1 MLSVLGLDDLE
12 SRLYDRLLDV
22 SSASAGRL
30 AEDLGLGLAEVVAAL
45 ARLEAR
51 GLVSR
56 STLHPDQV
64 AAAPPDVGLGSL
76 IADRQAAL
84 RRAQLAVPGLLQR
97 YRQAVG
103 GRDGSDVVD
112 VVLGAE
118 AVAQR
123 HAQLQHAARR
133 EVLSLLPGGPA
144 GGGPGTVEEAL
155 DPDRGVPRGVEHRL
169 VVTRAVLEQPGLLD
183 RLVASGGRLDHLR
196 VASSLPTRLLVADRE
211 LALVPLATL
220 GGGPAAG
227 PEVDSGA
234 LLVRPSGLL
243 DSLVALVD
251 LVWQRSHRVVGAQ
264 GGGAELA
271 ASPLDAL
278 DLRIL
283 ALLLS
288 GLTDQSI
295 GKQLGLSL
303 RTVQRRARA
312 LMDATGVSTRLQLG
326 YEVAR
331 RGWV

>member
-12 SRLYDRLLDV
+12 NRLYERLLDV
-22 SSASAGRL
+22 SSASADRL
-30 AEDLGLGLAEVVAAL
+30 AGDVGAPVDEVVAAL
-45 ARLEAR
+45 AGLEAR

-56 STLHPDQV
+56 SSLHPDQV
-64 AAAPPDVGLGSL
+64 AAAPPDVGLGAL

-84 RRAQLAVPGLLQR
+84 RRAQLAVPGLLER

-133 EVLSLLPGGPA
+133 EVLSLVPGGSP
-144 GGGPGTVEEAL
+144 TVVRDAL
-155 DPDRGVPRGVEHRL
+155 DPARGVPRGVDHRL
-169 VVTRAVLEQPGLLD
+169 VVARAVLEQPGVLE
-183 RLVASGGRLDHLR
+183 RLTGTGGRLELVR
-196 VASSLPTRLLVADRE
+196 VAPTLPLRLLVTDRE
-211 LALVPLATL
+211 LALVPLAAGTVVA
-220 GGGPAAG
+220 GGGSGEP
-227 PEVDSGA
+227 GA

-243 DSLVALVD
+243 DALVALFD
-251 LVWQRSHRVVGAQ
+251 LVWQRGHRVVGARD
-264 GGGAELA
+264 GDPELA
-271 ASPLDAL
+271 AHPLDSL

-283 ALLLS
+283 SLLLS